1 MLLEW
6 LDFEFSVVKWTSQRE
21 MEDLGLYTFWSRTDD
36 ELSLV
41 CPTGC
46 LPKDIEEYENGWVA
60 FRVVGKMDFSVVGIL
75 ADISKCLAEIKI
87 SIFAISTFNTDYIL
101 IKREGVLLAQE
112 ALEANGW
119 KFQNKKE

>member
-6 LDFEFSVVKWTSQRE
+6 LDIKFSVAKWTSQRV

-41 CPTGC
+41 CPTRC
-46 LPKDIEEYENGWVA
+46 LPKDVEEHEDGWIA
-60 FRVVGKMDFSVVGIL
+60 FRVAGEMDFSLVGIL
-75 ADISKCLAEIKI
+75 AEISKCLAEIKI

-101 IKREGVLLAQE
+101 IKGEGALLAQE
-112 ALEANGW
+112 ALEAKGW
-119 KFQNKKE
+119 KFQNRKE